1 MILLNYFGIY
11 KKILLVINLD
21 NFERWSI
28 NESLPFGYKW
38 ASAPKNI
45 TAAQKKSFEDK
56 LINLGIAAFD
66 KSEDINFPYSSRYW
80 EALKIRLGENKITF
94 KYGDTSAIPKQ
105 WIYWGEKVIYSDKR
119 PLLSRNNSAKDE
131 VLAYL
136 PLAYNGV
143 VLDKFWVIGMWT
155 NSSGISI
162 LKEITL
168 LDFLSKSTTDLISNY
183 FGGISK
189 EAIKA
194 VDTFIS
200 SVESTQQAEE
210 VARGSNKGPKVNPLL
225 TKVGASPGDPWCA
238 AFIYGILTNTTF
250 SSSIKSKIPNS
261 ASVKY
266 HWEKSKGFKIYPNS
280 VKSNPDL
287 VKPGMAFFF
296 LTNVSKGKGHT
307 GIILSK
313 KKGESGWSG
322 VEGNTNPLDGSREGY
337 GSFILYRKMDNPST
351 AKDRNSNPAKPL
363 GYIDY
368 FRIYRNPEFDSYMA
382 KKCNELLNRLNPK
395 TTKEIAYI
403 KANPKVLDTYEKNYK
418 NRYNS

>member
-1 MILLNYFGIY
+1 
-11 KKILLVINLD
+11 VINLD

-45 TAAQKKSFEDK
+45 TADQKKSFEDK
-56 LINLGIAAFD
+56 LINLGIAFFD
-66 KSEDINFPYSSRYW
+66 KSKDINFPYSSRYW
-80 EALKIRLGENKITF
+80 EALKNRLAQNSIKF
-94 KYGDTSAIPKQ
+94 KYGNSSAIPSQ
-105 WIYWGEKVIYSDKR
+105 WIYWSEKVIRSDKR
-119 PLLSRNNSAKDE
+119 ALLSKNSDKDE
-131 VLAYL
+131 ALAYF
-136 PLAYNGV
+136 PLAYNGA
-143 VLDKFWVIGMWT
+143 VLNKFWVIGMWQ

-162 LKEITL
+162 LKEMTL
-168 LDFLSKSTTDLISNY
+168 LDFLTKNTSELIANY
-183 FGGISK
+183 FSGISK
-189 EAIKA
+189 SATKA

-200 SVESTQQAEE
+200 SIESTQQAEE
-210 VARGSNKGPKVNPLL
+210 VSRGSNKGPKVNPLL

-238 AFIYGILTNTTF
+238 AFIYGILSKTAF
-250 SSSIKSKIPNS
+250 SSAIKSKIPS
-261 ASVKY
+261 VASVKY
-266 HWEKSKGFKIYPNS
+266 HWEKSSGHKVYPNS
-280 VKSNPDL
+280 AKSNPDL

-351 AKDRNSNPAKPL
+351 AKDRNSDPAKPL

-368 FRIYRNPEFDSYMA
+368 FRIYRNPEFDSYMT

-403 KANPKVLDTYEKNYK
+403 KANPKVLDTYAKNYK